1 MIFSSNSIKH
11 SIKQIENIKH
21 TKAIMSRN
29 TNAPIIIS
37 TDVKVQNANEKKV
50 SLQYPF
56 ELEFVNVSVIFV
68 VFVICVVWK
77 TKIFPISIKN
87 E

>member
-1 MIFSSNSIKH
+1 
-11 SIKQIENIKH
+11 
-21 TKAIMSRN
+21 MSRN
-29 TNAPIIIS
+29 KNAPIIIS

-68 VFVICVVWK
+68 AFVICVVW
-77 TKIFPISIKN
+77 
-87 E
+87 